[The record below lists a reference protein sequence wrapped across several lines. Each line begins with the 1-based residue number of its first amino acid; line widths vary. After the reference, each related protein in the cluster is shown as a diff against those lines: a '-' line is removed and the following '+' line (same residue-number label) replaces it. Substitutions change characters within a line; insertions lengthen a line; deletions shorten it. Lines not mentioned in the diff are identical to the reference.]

1 MTDWLF
7 LKSGS
12 DVRGTA
18 VGDNAT
24 LTADIAKALGMAF
37 AQWVAA
43 KKNKTAQTLRI
54 AIGRDSRI
62 TGPGLLQAVA
72 DGIIRCG
79 ASVSDFGMC
88 TTPAMYMSTITPGF
102 EVDGAVMI
110 TASHHPWDKNG
121 LKFFTSEGGLES
133 KDVETLLRV
142 ARDLKPEESAP
153 SGSVH
158 SEDFLPVYQK
168 QLADRIRSGLGTEA
182 DKPLAGLHVV
192 VDAGNGAGGFYADM
206 LQGLGANTAGS
217 QFLDPDGIF
226 PNHIPNP
233 ENAQA
238 IASLQS
244 AVLRA
249 GADLGVIFDTDCDRA
264 AVVDA
269 DGKEINRNRL
279 IALISAI
286 LLEDKPRQVIVT
298 DSVTS
303 SGLSLFIR
311 QKGGDHYRY
320 KRGYRNVIDEAI
332 RLNREGAD
340 CPLAIETSGHAA
352 LRENH
357 FLDDGMYLVTVLIVK
372 AMQMKKQ
379 GKTLGSLIA
388 DLKEP
393 AESTEIRLNITD
405 PDFRTCGQEA
415 IQHVLDHAEVRDDW
429 HVSPD
434 NREGVRISFDLD
446 GVPDSAW
453 FLLRLSVHDPVL
465 PLNAESDVPGGIR
478 TMLTGLASVLDGIQG
493 IDLTPL
499 LVVIR

>member
-279 IALISAI
+279 TN
-286 LLEDKPRQVIVT
+286 PVR
-298 DSVTS
+298 
-303 SGLSLFIR
+303 SL
-311 QKGGDHYRY
+311 
-320 KRGYRNVIDEAI
+320 
-332 RLNREGAD
+332 
-340 CPLAIETSGHAA
+340 
-352 LRENH
+352 
-357 FLDDGMYLVTVLIVK
+357 
-372 AMQMKKQ
+372 
-379 GKTLGSLIA
+379 
-388 DLKEP
+388 
-393 AESTEIRLNITD
+393 
-405 PDFRTCGQEA
+405 
-415 IQHVLDHAEVRDDW
+415 
-429 HVSPD
+429 
-434 NREGVRISFDLD
+434 
-446 GVPDSAW
+446 
-453 FLLRLSVHDPVL
+453 
-465 PLNAESDVPGGIR
+465 
-478 TMLTGLASVLDGIQG
+478 
-493 IDLTPL
+493 
-499 LVVIR
+499 